1 MVLRCTYL
9 LSSRENEIISVEI
22 KKLLK
27 KLVIVYNTPDEAEF
41 ISCIFTREK
50 KDCINRMMLNLKK
63 FNKIVMKLSTI
74 STLRRNPSITLLTY

>member
-9 LSSRENEIISVEI
+9 LSSKENEIISVEI

-50 KDCINRMMLNLKK
+50 KDCNNRMMLNLKK
-63 FNKIVMKLSTI
+63 FNKIIMKLSTI

>member
-1 MVLRCTYL
+1 MVLRCAYL
-9 LSSRENEIISVEI
+9 LSSKENEIISVEI

-27 KLVIVYNTPDEAEF
+27 KSVIVSNTPDEAEF

-50 KDCINRMMLNLKK
+50 KDCNNRMMLNLKK
-63 FNKIVMKLSTI
+63 FNKIAMKLSTI